1 MTIGQVLLYKGGEIY
16 WVSPRAT
23 VYEAL
28 RKMAE
33 HDIGALLVLE
43 GERLLGIFSERDYA
57 RKLVLMGRFS
67 RDTLVHEVMTEN
79 PITVTRSTPLSE
91 AMRLMTE
98 HRVRHLPVVEE
109 GKVLGVISIGD
120 VVKAIMGEQEI
131 LIQELSRYVTE
142 NR

>member
-1 MTIGQVLLYKGGEIY
+1 MY
-16 WVSPRAT
+16 WVPPKAT

-57 RKLVLMGRFS
+57 RKPVLMGRFS

-79 PITVTRSTPLSE
+79 PITATRSTPLSE

-120 VVKAIMGEQEI
+120 VVKAII
-131 LIQELSRYVTE
+131 
-142 NR
+142 

>member
-1 MTIGQVLLYKGGEIY
+1 MTVGQVLLHKGSQVY

-28 RKMAE
+28 QKMAE
-33 HDIGALLVLE
+33 HDVGALLVMEE
-43 GERLLGIFSERDYA
+43 GRLLGGFSERDYA

-67 RDTLVHEVMTEN
+67 RDTQVVEVMTEN
-79 PITVTRSTPLSE
+79 PLTVTRATPLSE

-120 VVKAIMGEQEI
+120 VVKAIMGEQEV
-131 LIQELSRYVTE
+131 LIRELSRYVTE

>member
-1 MTIGQVLLYKGGEIY
+1 MTVGQVLLRKGGEVF
-16 WVSPRAT
+16 WVPPGAT

-33 HDIGALLVLE
+33 HEIGALLVLD
-43 GERLLGIFSERDYA
+43 GERLLGVFSERDYA

-109 GKVLGVISIGD
+109 GRVLGVISIGD
-120 VVKAIMGEQEI
+120 VVKAIMSEQEV
-131 LIQELSRYVTE
+131 LIQELSRYVSE

>member
-1 MTIGQVLLYKGGEIY
+1 MTVGQVLLQKGEEVY
-16 WVSPRAT
+16 WVPPKAT

-57 RKLVLMGRFS
+57 RKPVLMGRFS

-79 PITVTRSTPLSE
+79 PITATRSTPLSE

-120 VVKAIMGEQEI
+120 VVKAIMGEQGV

>member
-1 MTIGQVLLYKGGEIY
+1 MTVGQVLIHKGEEVY
-16 WVSPRAT
+16 WVPPRAT

-43 GERLLGIFSERDYA
+43 GERLLGVFSERDYA